1 MSRCQ
6 LVKEK
11 SASECVKWCVCKK
24 IDGGG
29 EREMDGINRGCILD
43 ATSWHD
49 LKFSYH
55 LGQIPK
61 CLLKDKCILSP

>member
-1 MSRCQ
+1 MG
-6 LVKEK
+6 V
-11 SASECVKWCVCKK
+11 CVRK

-29 EREMDGINRGCILD
+29 EREIDVINRGCILD

-61 CLLKDKCILSP
+61 CLLKNKCILSP